1 MTDSKPSLTERAI
14 PERPYL
20 REEVYTRLK
29 EYVADVAANS
39 SGEIPIREADLT
51 RILGVSRTPVR
62 EALNRLHQEGLVVVL
77 PRRGVRILPSTLTE
91 YLAWLEI
98 RETIDG
104 IAAREAARLVSGE
117 DLAGMRRLFEPFG
130 DTDLEDPANRPRFL
144 EANARFHLAIV
155 HASRNP
161 VLARIYANYH
171 YVESARRQIVHRP
184 GLLAQALR
192 EHYEII
198 EALAKRNSKQA
209 ERLARAHVKSVRE
222 SVLKS
227 LPGDAPRPTAA

>member
-1 MTDSKPSLTERAI
+1 VSDKKPSLTERPI

-39 SGEIPIREADLT
+39 ADEIPIREADLT
-51 RILGVSRTPVR
+51 RVLGVSRTPVR

-77 PRRGVRILPSTLTE
+77 PRRGVRILPTRLTE
-91 YLAWLEI
+91 YLAWLEV

-104 IAAREAARLVSGE
+104 IAAREAAQLVSE
-117 DLAGMRRLFEPFG
+117 EALAGMRQLFKAFRNA
-130 DTDLEDPANRPRFL
+130 DLEDPAARPAFL
-144 EANARFHLAIV
+144 EANARFHTAIV
-155 HASRNP
+155 DESRNP

-184 GLLAQALR
+184 GLLSQALR
-192 EHYEII
+192 EHDEII
-198 EALAKRNSKQA
+198 EALVARDSKRA

-227 LPGDAPRPTAA
+227 LPRDAPSRLA